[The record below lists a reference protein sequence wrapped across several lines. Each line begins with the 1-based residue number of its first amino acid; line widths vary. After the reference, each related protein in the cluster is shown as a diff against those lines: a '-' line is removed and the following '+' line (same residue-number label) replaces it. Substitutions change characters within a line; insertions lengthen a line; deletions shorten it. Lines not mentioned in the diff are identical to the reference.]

1 MRSDSAI
8 PFSLALIL
16 SQDILVVDVW
26 KLDTILRILSFLTL
40 GLVLLAL
47 GFNYNRWHEALRKLL

>member
-1 MRSDSAI
+1 M
-8 PFSLALIL
+8 
-16 SQDILVVDVW
+16 VDVW